1 MKKILGLSVV
11 VIAIASAALA
21 APSASRGKQTFM
33 RVGCYQ
39 CHGTE
44 GQGSNAGLPLA
55 LEPLPAEAIAQFIR
69 GNPGNMPPYPES
81 ILSNDEIADI
91 AAYIASVRP
100 SPTVDQIPILRDL
113 KIKK

>member
-1 MKKILGLSVV
+1 MKKILVLSAAVAVV
-11 VIAIASAALA
+11 ASTALA
-21 APSASRGKQTFM
+21 APSATRGKQTYM

-39 CHGTE
+39 CHGTD

-81 ILSNDEIADI
+81 ILSNDEVADI

-113 KIKK
+113 KVRK